1 MGLVKAIVFLMV
13 GAGLLVAAVV
23 NGVAIRGFISR
34 AASGVVSHLNA
45 GGSHPEIEFTTA
57 SGEKIS
63 YPQGGLIFGYRPG
76 QPVRVL
82 YGQENPR
89 GTARVDAF
97 GALWFTPLMLL
108 GLGLALIIGGV
119 ASLVSV
125 AHLRSEDGLDP
136 SPLAGL

>member
-23 NGVAIRGFISR
+23 NGIAIRDFIGR
-34 AASGVVSHLNA
+34 AASAPGVVSHLNA

-63 YPQGGLIFGYRPG
+63 YPQGGLIFGDRPG
-76 QPVRVL
+76 QNVRVF

-97 GALWFTPLMLL
+97 GALWFTPLMLF
-108 GLGLALIIGGV
+108 GLGLALIVGGV

-125 AHLRSEDGLDP
+125 AHLRTP
-136 SPLAGL
+136 

>member
-1 MGLVKAIVFLMV
+1 MGLVKAIVFLMIGV
-13 GAGLLVAAVV
+13 GLLVASVA
-23 NGVAIRGFISR
+23 NGMAIRGFVGRS
-34 AASGVVSHLNA
+34 ASAPGVVSHLNA
-45 GGSHPEIEFTTA
+45 GGSHPEIEFTTS

-76 QPVRVL
+76 QSVRVL
-82 YGQENPR
+82 YSQENPR

-97 GALWFTPLMLL
+97 GALWFTPLMLF

-125 AHLRSEDGLDP
+125 AHLRSP
-136 SPLAGL
+136 